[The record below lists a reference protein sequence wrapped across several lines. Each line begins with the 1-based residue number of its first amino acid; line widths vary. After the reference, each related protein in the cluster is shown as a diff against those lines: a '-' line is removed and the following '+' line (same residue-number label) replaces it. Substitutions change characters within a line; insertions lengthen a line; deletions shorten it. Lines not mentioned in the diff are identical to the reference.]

1 MSSLIILLAMF
12 VLLWA
17 VLIRPQRMKQRAQQQ
32 MLSQIDPGDEVLTV
46 GGIYGIVVEV
56 EDDDDLVVEIADGIH
71 VRIARR
77 AVATVVKPEDED
89 EDEDAEAGDDDEIV
103 DADAQDVAGRRG
115 CRRARHRARHRGHR
129 RGDAEAPFPASL
141 TLERR
146 SGVGDVVNREETMS
160 TPVPGA
166 VSSL

>member
-1 MSSLIILLAMF
+1 VSSLIILLAMF

-32 MLSQIDPGDEVLTV
+32 MLSQIDPGDEILTV

-77 AVATVVKPEDED
+77 AVATVDKPEEED
-89 EDEDAEAGDDDEIV
+89 EEAEADDDDVVE
-103 DADAQDVAGRRG
+103 ADAQDVVDDEGVEGLVTVPDSEATVEATQRRLF
-115 CRRARHRARHRGHR
+115 RRR
-129 RGDAEAPFPASL
+129 
-141 TLERR
+141 
-146 SGVGDVVNREETMS
+146 
-160 TPVPGA
+160 
-166 VSSL
+166 